1 MNSNIARHSG
11 KTNRR
16 SVFLSALVITFVS
29 GALLFLSSANDDTL
43 KKLQSGE
50 YKLEC
55 MFSDGWRDIQKDKIV
70 GIDDEKG
77 YFLFTNGYARTCKI
91 TK

>member
-1 MNSNIARHSG
+1 MNSNIARRSC
-11 KTNRR
+11 KTNQR
-16 SVFLSALVITFVS
+16 SMFLSALIITLVS

-43 KKLQSGE
+43 QKLQSGE

-55 MFSDGWRDIQKDKIV
+55 MFSDGWKDIPKDKIV

-77 YFLFTNGYARTCKI
+77 YFLFTNGYARTCKVI
-91 TK
+91 K